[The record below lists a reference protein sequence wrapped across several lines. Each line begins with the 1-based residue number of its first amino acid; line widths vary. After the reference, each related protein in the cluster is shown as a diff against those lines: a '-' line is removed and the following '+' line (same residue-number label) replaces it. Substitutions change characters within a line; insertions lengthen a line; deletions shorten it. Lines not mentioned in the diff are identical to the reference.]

1 MEQKQNNNMLDEQNA
16 KKIVDSIFS
25 SGFNTNRTFY
35 EMAYNSAMRM
45 SKWKEEQIIAKACEW
60 LEKHVEDFM
69 PPTCSL
75 HDYNTGELIHFF
87 KKAMKE

>member
-1 MEQKQNNNMLDEQNA
+1 
-16 KKIVDSIFS
+16 
-25 SGFNTNRTFY
+25 
-35 EMAYNSAMRM
+35 M

-75 HDYNTGELIHFF
+75 HDYNTSELIHFF
-87 KKAMKE
+87 KKAMKEQ